1 MTDTASDPSTLGRRA
16 FLWSTAVAAAA
27 PIMTEATLAH
37 AKLVKSDPP
46 AGGQAK
52 DKSNIELTF
61 SEEISGKL
69 SGAEV
74 KDSAGARL
82 ASTSMIDQK
91 EKGLMV
97 MMKAPL
103 KPGDYKLDWHA
114 VASDD
119 GHRTTGTVAFS
130 VK

>member
-1 MTDTASDPSTLGRRA
+1 MKTL
-16 FLWSTAVAAAA
+16 TAVLALTLALGATAAA
-27 PIMTEATLAH
+27 EAH

-46 AGGQAK
+46 AGGEPK
-52 DKSNIELTF
+52 DKSNLELTF

-69 SGAEV
+69 SGATV
-74 KDSAGARL
+74 MDSAGKKVV
-82 ASTSMIDQK
+82 STSMADQGN
-91 EKGLMV
+91 KGLMV

-103 KPGDYKLDWHA
+103 APGDYKVDWHA

-119 GHRTTGTVAFS
+119 GHRTTGTVPFT

>member
-1 MTDTASDPSTLGRRA
+1 MKIITTAAIALALSLGIA
-16 FLWSTAVAAAA
+16 SGA
-27 PIMTEATLAH
+27 LAH

-97 MMKAPL
+97 LMKAPL